1 MPLRSSYRAAA
12 EGAIKTLDIAAF
24 EVQPEAR
31 SMQPIAGAPL
41 LSAASSESM
50 REISIVDE
58 LGKQRLIY
66 IPSERPLTVLLDGRE
81 LVTLM
86 TLGAS
91 PELLVL
97 GFLINQRL
105 IGSAAALESIA
116 VDWKSATA
124 AAKRRTAS
132 GDPADPA
139 DPADAAPRAIVAPRG
154 IASGQGSVFSRLMA
168 QVDSI
173 KLPGSREARIRRGTL
188 QDLLDVMRQHDTIH
202 KLARSVHSC
211 GLFQD
216 ARLLVSVEDVS
227 RHNALDTICGWMA
240 LHGIS
245 GADKVLFTT
254 GRLTGEMVIKAAQ
267 CGVPIMVS
275 RNGVSAMGYDLA
287 EKFGMMLIGR
297 AVKRRFICYV
307 GAERLAD
314 G

>member
-1 MPLRSSYRAAA
+1 
-12 EGAIKTLDIAAF
+12 
-24 EVQPEAR
+24 
-31 SMQPIAGAPL
+31 MQPVAGAPS

-50 REISIVDE
+50 REVSIVDE

-66 IPSERPLTVLLDGRE
+66 IPSERPLTLLLDARE

-105 IGSAAALESIA
+105 IASAAALESIA

-124 AAKRRTAS
+124 VIKSRAPLRDAA
-132 GDPADPA
+132 G
-139 DPADAAPRAIVAPRG
+139 AAPRA
-154 IASGQGSVFSRLMA
+154 IASGQGSVFSKLMA
-168 QVDSI
+168 QADSI
-173 KLPGSREARIRRGTL
+173 HLPSPRAARIRHDTL
-188 QDLLDVMRQHDTIH
+188 LDLLDVMRQHDTIH

-267 CGVPIMVS
+267 CGVPIVVS
-275 RNGVSAMGYDLA
+275 RNGVSAMGHELA
-287 EKFGMMLIGR
+287 QKFGMTLIGR
-297 AVKRRFICYV
+297 AVKRRFICYA
-307 GAERLAD
+307 GAERLDAE
-314 G
+314 

>member
-1 MPLRSSYRAAA
+1 
-12 EGAIKTLDIAAF
+12 
-24 EVQPEAR
+24 VQPEAR
-31 SMQPIAGAPL
+31 AMRPIAGAPL

-50 REISIVDE
+50 REIGIVDE
-58 LGKQRLIY
+58 LGKQRLIFV
-66 IPSERPLTVLLDGRE
+66 PSERPLTVLLDGRE

-105 IGSAAALESIA
+105 IGSAAVLESIA
-116 VDWKSATA
+116 VDWRSATA
-124 AAKRRTAS
+124 AVKSRTVSRDA
-132 GDPADPA
+132 GG
-139 DPADAAPRAIVAPRG
+139 AAPRA
-154 IASGQGSVFSRLMA
+154 IASGQGSVFARLMA

-173 KLPGSREARIRRGTL
+173 NLPSLREARIRHGTL

-267 CGVPIMVS
+267 RGVPIMVS

-287 EKFGMMLIGR
+287 KKFGMTLIGR

-307 GAERLAD
+307 GAERLD
-314 G
+314 T

>member
-1 MPLRSSYRAAA
+1 
-12 EGAIKTLDIAAF
+12 
-24 EVQPEAR
+24 
-31 SMQPIAGAPL
+31 MQPIAGAPL

-105 IGSAAALESIA
+105 IGSAAALESI
-116 VDWKSATA
+116 VIDWKSATA
-124 AAKRRTAS
+124 LVKSRTAS
-132 GDPADPA
+132 RGAAGTANAAGAADA
-139 DPADAAPRAIVAPRG
+139 AGAAPRA
-154 IASGQGSVFSRLMA
+154 IASGQGSVFSKLMA

-173 KLPGSREARIRRGTL
+173 RLPGAHEARIRRDTL
-188 QDLLDVMRQHDTIH
+188 QDLLDVMREHDTIH
-202 KLARSVHSC
+202 RLARSVHSC

-227 RHNALDTICGWMA
+227 RHNAIDTICGWMA

-245 GADKVLFTT
+245 GSDKVLFTT
-254 GRLTGEMVIKAAQ
+254 GRLTGEMVIKGAQ
-267 CGVPIMVS
+267 CGVPLMVS

-287 EKFGMMLIGR
+287 KKFGMTLIGR

-307 GAERLAD
+307 GAERLD
-314 G
+314 SE

>member
-1 MPLRSSYRAAA
+1 
-12 EGAIKTLDIAAF
+12 
-24 EVQPEAR
+24 
-31 SMQPIAGAPL
+31 MQPIAGAPS
-41 LSAASSESM
+41 LSAAASESM
-50 REISIVDE
+50 REISVVDE
-58 LGKQRLIY
+58 FGKQRLIY
-66 IPSERPLTVLLDGRE
+66 IPSERPLTLLLDERE

-105 IGSAAALESIA
+105 IASAAAIESIT

-124 AAKRRTAS
+124 VIKSRMASREAA
-132 GDPADPA
+132 G
-139 DPADAAPRAIVAPRG
+139 AAPRA

-168 QVDSI
+168 QADSI
-173 KLPGSREARIRRGTL
+173 RLPGPREARIRHDTL

-202 KLARSVHSC
+202 NLARSVHSC

-227 RHNALDTICGWMA
+227 RHNAVDTICGWMA
-240 LHGIS
+240 LHDIS
-245 GADKVLFTT
+245 GANKVLFTT

-287 EKFGMMLIGR
+287 KKFGMTLIGR

-307 GAERLAD
+307 GAERL
-314 G
+314 GTE

>member
-1 MPLRSSYRAAA
+1 
-12 EGAIKTLDIAAF
+12 
-24 EVQPEAR
+24 
-31 SMQPIAGAPL
+31 MQPIAGAPL
-41 LSAASSESM
+41 LSAASSEAM
-50 REISIVDE
+50 REIGIVDE

-66 IPSERPLTVLLDGRE
+66 IPSERPLTVLLDERE

-97 GFLINQRL
+97 GFLLNQRL
-105 IGSAAALESIA
+105 IASAAEVERIA
-116 VDWKSATA
+116 VDWQSATA
-124 AAKRRTAS
+124 TVKSRTPSRDAA
-132 GDPADPA
+132 G
-139 DPADAAPRAIVAPRG
+139 AAPRA

-168 QVDSI
+168 QVESI
-173 KLPGSREARIRRGTL
+173 RLPDLRAARIRQDDL
-188 QDLLDVMRQHDTIH
+188 QALLDVMREHDTIH

-211 GLFQD
+211 GLFED

-240 LHGIS
+240 LHGIG

-254 GRLTGEMVIKAAQ
+254 GRLTGEMVIKAAL

-287 EKFGMMLIGR
+287 KKFGMTLIGR

-307 GAERLAD
+307 GAERLTS